1 MAIHVKKING
11 HEYAYD
17 VKTVWDKQAQK
28 YKKQTKY
35 LGTVTDKESKT
46 YERRY
51 GTKAAPEKLIL
62 DYGDSYILSE
72 TAKSSGLE
80 KVFNSVLPKEN
91 DTLWALL
98 FFKIQTDYAFMYAQA
113 WYQGNYASLLYSEAS
128 ITSQRISDFLKRLGN
143 EKVMRDFFENYLSI
157 AADKECGVIIDS
169 TGLPNE
175 MDAPVSRFGYH
186 GGNTEQETRLVMVVD
201 QKTQTPLYFRYVA
214 GNIVDVS
221 TLQNTIVELSK
232 MGVKSTFALLDAG
245 YYSEENIKSL
255 YSGGIDFLTRMP
267 AGRKLFKQLVVDTA
281 EHLEKSENHVVYN
294 GRSLFIKRVET
305 DLFANKGFA
314 YVVCDLKRK
323 LNETNNYLIASKEDG
338 LTNDEI
344 DAELIFKG
352 KFILISN
359 KILETTEVMPL
370 YYTRQS
376 AERLFGVSKSM
387 IDCLPLRTHSETT
400 MRGLLMLNFMAL
412 VLFSQLQKTIGAF
425 CTVEE
430 VLLEARNL
438 KCKVFDDGFVV
449 SEPNRRFK
457 DICAKLGCTVPK
469 CSGV

>member
-1 MAIHVKKING
+1 MATHIKVING
-11 HEYAYD
+11 REYAYD
-17 VKTVWDKQAQK
+17 VKTIWDKQTKK

-51 GTKAAPEKLIL
+51 GLKTVPEKLIL

-80 KVFNSVLPKEN
+80 AVFNGVLPKET

-98 FFKIQTDYAFMYAQA
+98 FFKIQTDFAFMYAEA
-113 WYQGNYASLLYSEAS
+113 WYQGNYASILYGEANIS
-128 ITSQRISDFLKRLGN
+128 SQRISEFLKRLGN
-143 EKVMRDFFENYLSI
+143 EKIMRKFFENYLSA

-175 MDAPVSRFGYH
+175 MDSPVSKFGYH
-186 GGNTEQETRLVMVVD
+186 GGSTEQETRLVMVVD
-201 QKTQTPLYFRYVA
+201 QKTRTPLYFRYVA

-221 TLQNTIVELSK
+221 TLQNTIAELLK

-245 YYSEENIKSL
+245 YYSEANIKNL

-267 AGRKLFKQLVVDTA
+267 AGRKLFKQLVADTA
-281 EHLEKSENHVVYN
+281 ETIEKSENLVIYN

-305 DLFANKGFA
+305 DLFGSKGFA
-314 YVVCDLKRK
+314 YVICDLKRK
-323 LNETNNYLIASKEDG
+323 LNETNNYLIAAREDG
-338 LTNDEI
+338 LTNNEI
-344 DAELIFKG
+344 DAELRFKG

-359 KILETTEVMPL
+359 QSLETTDVMPL
-370 YYTRQS
+370 YYMRQS

-387 IDCLPLRTHSETT
+387 IDCLPLRTHSEAT

-412 VLFSQLQKTIGAF
+412 VLFTRLQKSIGAF

-438 KCKVFDDGFVV
+438 KCKVYHDGFIV

-457 DICAKLGCTVPK
+457 EICGKLGYTVPN
-469 CSGV
+469 CSGI